1 MVQDAMYND
10 PEIWKC
16 DLILTQ
22 EPHDRTNGRNTYI
35 TGTGPIFEAIIP
47 KPTQEENQER
57 RIRSCMWANRSNDYT
72 QIPMN
77 SNEITMVML
86 RKGKRSILVASAY
99 VPCYGQRE
107 QFDDQE
113 LLDRLQEIQE
123 ATRKEIEK
131 VPETEMFIAGD
142 FKRHDSLRGGDR
154 VALEARQGVGS
165 GILNFIEDN
174 DMQILTPRGMTTWEQ
189 RGSRST
195 FDLAMAS
202 ERIFDDKI
210 TCQALDNE
218 YWSDHRA
225 ILSTI
230 SMEEKQEEL
239 QLQRYILPKADWN
252 AVRKIIS

>member
-1 MVQDAMYND
+1 
-10 PEIWKC
+10 
-16 DLILTQ
+16 
-22 EPHDRTNGRNTYI
+22 
-35 TGTGPIFEAIIP
+35 
-47 KPTQEENQER
+47 
-57 RIRSCMWANRSNDYT
+57 
-72 QIPMN
+72 
-77 SNEITMVML
+77 
-86 RKGKRSILVASAY
+86 
-99 VPCYGQRE
+99 
-107 QFDDQE
+107 
-113 LLDRLQEIQE
+113 
-123 ATRKEIEK
+123 
-131 VPETEMFIAGD
+131 
-142 FKRHDSLRGGDR
+142 
-154 VALEARQGVGS
+154 
-165 GILNFIEDN
+165 
-174 DMQILTPRGMTTWEQ
+174 MQILTPRGMTTWEQ